1 MYCGTYTFG
10 RKCTFFLNKPLE
22 NTKYLVQNKNI
33 TYEKQDDLHNVKFS
47 FYNITKMLY
56 FSE

>member
-10 RKCTFFLNKPLE
+10 RKCTFFFNKPLE
-22 NTKYLVQNKNI
+22 NTKYLVQNI
-33 TYEKQDDLHNVKFS
+33 TYEKEDDLHNVKFS